1 MRAEDQRIN
10 VHRGGRLEIVAPF
23 ASWQRWQAACSAARE
38 LGKELGVE
46 IIVRAADTTGW
57 HGRWIDGRPR

>member
-1 MRAEDQRIN
+1 MNATDQRIN
-10 VHRGGRLEIVAPF
+10 LRPGTRLEIVHPF
-23 ASWQRWQAACSAARE
+23 RSWQRWQAACQAARE

-57 HGRWIDGRPR
+57 RGNWNDGSPR